1 MMLQFLSK
9 YSHWLLLI
17 LVFGSLAVSFFSG
30 RYDAASLIFG
40 VIGVLGVGYLVYSIE
55 RDRKKKRVRN

>member
-1 MMLQFLSK
+1 MLQFLSK

-40 VIGVLGVGYLVYSIE
+40 VIGVLGVGILFIA
-55 RDRKKKRVRN
+55 